1 MSVVPL
7 PAGTTLGKSFEYG
20 IDINLGTAGSPSWQ
34 PIRRISAWSPSYPP
48 TTQDQAT
55 YDDLGATNEAVT
67 ARSFATSFTVQ
78 GNRSLTT
85 GLFLPE
91 VEALLAAAKATLDG
105 ATVHI
110 RWYHKPEV
118 GTPNPNDAG
127 EAFCRVEF
135 TRQNTG
141 NAEIEVFNATLTGQG
156 PFTPIENPFAGWDAT
171 EPVLAS
177 ISPEGAAEGDLVT
190 LTGSGFLGATAVDF
204 GAAPATEFVVA
215 SAATI
220 IAAVPAGSA
229 GSVNVTVTT
238 PGGESNA
245 VAYTRG
251 A

>member
-20 IDINLGTAGSPSWQ
+20 LDINLGTAGSPSWQ
-34 PIRRISAWSPSYPP
+34 PIRRISAWAPSYPA

-85 GLFLPE
+85 GLYLPE
-91 VEALLAAAKATLDG
+91 VEALLAAAKATVDG
-105 ATVHI
+105 AVVDI
-110 RWYHKPEV
+110 RWYHKPEI
-118 GTPNPNDAG
+118 GTPNPTDAG
-127 EAFCRVEF
+127 RATCRVEI

-141 NAEIEVFNATLTGQG
+141 NAEIEVFNVTLTGQG
-156 PFTPIENPFAGWDAT
+156 PFESIANPFAGWDVT
-171 EPVLAS
+171 QPVLAS
-177 ISPEGAAEGDLVT
+177 VTPEGEGVGDLVT
-190 LTGSGFLGATAVDF
+190 LTGTGFLGATAVEF
-204 GAAPATEFVVA
+204 GASPATDFVVA
-215 SAATI
+215 NGATI
-220 IAAVPAGSA
+220 IASLPTGSA

-245 VAYTRG
+245 VAYTRTV
-251 A
+251 